1 VGLAWKMVRSQR
13 HDLEGLMLDIF
24 SNESEQDGKHY
35 HVLKPACYFVLL
47 FFLTEHQK
55 GVAPLLLKTY

>member
-1 VGLAWKMVRSQR
+1 VDHLVGLAWKMVRSQR

-47 FFLTEHQK
+47 FF
-55 GVAPLLLKTY
+55 